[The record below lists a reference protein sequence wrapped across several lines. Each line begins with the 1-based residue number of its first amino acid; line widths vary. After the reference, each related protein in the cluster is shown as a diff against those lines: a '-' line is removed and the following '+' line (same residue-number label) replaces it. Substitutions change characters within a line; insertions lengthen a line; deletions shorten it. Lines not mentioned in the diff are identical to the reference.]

1 MSLLAAHRDVEGA
14 TAPDHRSTSQKESPL
29 SNQLTTAKIQKKSY
43 TRADGTRVRAHSAVV
58 HRSTGGTPSPVG
70 GPSAGPLTKAP
81 TGANALGIRPPE
93 RETADEFRARYDAEL
108 AAAETPEEWRAVAQR
123 NERIDA
129 RYFGEELTT
138 ARPGSGPM
146 YIEGDSETD
155 SVFDRQQARSL
166 AFARLYEEKFGD
178 SRKADEIR
186 TAEEAKAYAQMKN
199 EKALGW
205 RGATAIADRARLVT
219 AGWLDEDDAEAAD
232 QETRVALALAAA
244 NPANTAE
251 QLAEYAKTD
260 SDLVIAEVV
269 GHANTSTATLV
280 GLSRRDP
287 LAALTAARRADAPSD
302 FLAEN
307 AGSTYPNIRAAVAGH
322 PSTPAATLRELS
334 RDDDRDVQTAL
345 AANPS
350 SPVSALKKLSD
361 GSGSVAAT
369 AAWRRLRD
377 RTV

>member
-1 MSLLAAHRDVEGA
+1 MS
-14 TAPDHRSTSQKESPL
+14 
-29 SNQLTTAKIQKKSY
+29 NLTTTKIQKKSY
-43 TRADGTRVRAHSAVV
+43 TRADGVRVKAHSTTV
-58 HRSTGGTPSPVG
+58 HRNLSVPTSAVG
-70 GPSAGPLTKAP
+70 GPTAGPATKAP
-81 TGANALGIRPPE
+81 AGPSALGIRTPE
-93 RETADEFRARYDAEL
+93 PETAEVFRARYDAEL
-108 AAAETPEEWRAVAQR
+108 AAAETPAEWRSISEL
-123 NERIDA
+123 NETRDGRFFREEFAAAGAGPIYLEGADAAIDA
-129 RYFGEELTT
+129 
-138 ARPGSGPM
+138 
-146 YIEGDSETD
+146 
-155 SVFDRQQARSL
+155 VFDRQQARSL
-166 AFARLYEEKFGD
+166 ATAKLFTDKFGD
-178 SRKADEIR
+178 PGKAEGSSED
-186 TAEEAKAYAQMKN
+186 AKAAYAQMKN

-287 LAALTAARRADAPSD
+287 VAALTAARRPDAPSD

-307 AGSTYPNIRAAVAGH
+307 ASSTYPNIRAAVAGH
-322 PSTPAATLRELS
+322 PSTPVATLRELS